1 MAGRTAGARTLIGH
15 DQTFAGQ
22 LPQRLESHESSMT
35 GLSVETA
42 IIVALLAVVT
52 VALFVRRINLPYTIA
67 LVVMGLVLSVVPS
80 FPTFDLTREVIL
92 LVFLPPLL
100 FEASFNLDFDSIM
113 ENVTAILLLAV
124 PGVVL
129 GAFLIAAI
137 LNVSLDRSFESML
150 VFGALIA
157 ATDPISVLAI
167 FGKLGSPRRLATIVE
182 GESLFN
188 DGVAIVLFGVVLT
201 SATGGSTSLLHGLFE
216 FVKVAIGGG
225 LVGVVIAWLA
235 TMVLRRVDD
244 HLIEITITTIVAF
257 GSFVAGEQLH
267 VSGVI
272 AVVIAGL
279 ALGRLRDTVMSTT
292 TRITLD
298 AFWEYVAFLGNSM
311 IFLLMGM
318 RIAAP
323 KLLDNLGALA
333 LVMLAVLV
341 SRSVIVVLVNIALR
355 PLYRQLPWRWTPV
368 IAWGG
373 LRGAVALALALSL
386 PETLPARE
394 WIQLMTFGVVLV
406 TILVQ
411 GLTMQPLLQWLGLER
426 AAKKI

>member
-1 MAGRTAGARTLIGH
+1 
-15 DQTFAGQ
+15 
-22 LPQRLESHESSMT
+22 MT
-35 GLSVETA
+35 GLSAETA
-42 IIVALLAVVT
+42 IIVALLAVVS

-80 FPTFDLTREVIL
+80 FPTFELTREVIL

-124 PGVVL
+124 PGVVV

-167 FGKLGSPRRLATIVE
+167 FSKLGSPRRLATIVE

-188 DGVAIVLFGVVLT
+188 DGVAIVLFSVVLT
-201 SATGGSTSLLHGLFE
+201 GATGGSTSLLHGLVD
-216 FVKVAIGGG
+216 FVKVALGGG

-235 TMVLRRVDD
+235 TLVLRRIDD

-257 GSFVAGEQLH
+257 GSYVAGEQLH

-279 ALGRLRDTVMSTT
+279 ALGRLRDIMMSAT
-292 TRITLD
+292 TRMMLD

-333 LVMLAVLV
+333 LVMLAVLF

-426 AAKKI
+426 KVKPALIPGPSPVSNGRGGS

>member
-1 MAGRTAGARTLIGH
+1 V
-15 DQTFAGQ
+15 
-22 LPQRLESHESSMT
+22 T

-42 IIVALLAVVT
+42 IIVALLAVVS

-129 GAFLIAAI
+129 GAFLIASM

-167 FGKLGSPRRLATIVE
+167 FSKLGAPRRLATIVE

-216 FVKVAIGGG
+216 FIKVAIGGG
-225 LVGVVIAWLA
+225 LVGVAVAWLA
-235 TMVLRRVDD
+235 TIVLRKVDD

-292 TRITLD
+292 TRVTLD

-333 LVMLAVLV
+333 LVMLAVLL
-341 SRSVIVVLVNIALR
+341 SRSVIVVLVNVALR

-411 GLTMQPLLQWLGLER
+411 GLTMQPLLRWLGLER
-426 AAKKI
+426 TTKATLTPGPSPVPHGRGE

>member
-1 MAGRTAGARTLIGH
+1 
-15 DQTFAGQ
+15 
-22 LPQRLESHESSMT
+22 MT
-35 GLSVETA
+35 GLSAETA
-42 IIVALLAVVT
+42 LIVALLAVVT

-67 LVVMGLVLSVVPS
+67 LVLMGLVLSVVPS

-137 LNVSLDRSFESML
+137 LSVSLDRSFESML

-167 FGKLGSPRRLATIVE
+167 FSKLGSPRRLATIVE

-188 DGVAIVLFGVVLT
+188 DGVAIVLFSIVLT
-201 SATGGSTSLLHGLFE
+201 SATGGSTSLLHGVFE
-216 FVKVAIGGG
+216 FIKVAIGGG

-235 TMVLRRVDD
+235 TLVLRRVDD

-292 TRITLD
+292 TRVTLD

-341 SRSVIVVLVNIALR
+341 SRSVIVVLVNVALR

-411 GLTMQPLLQWLGLER
+411 GLTMQSLLQRLGLER
-426 AAKKI
+426 KTRAEAQSAHGSLS

>member
-1 MAGRTAGARTLIGH
+1 
-15 DQTFAGQ
+15 
-22 LPQRLESHESSMT
+22 MT
-35 GLSVETA
+35 GLSAETA
-42 IIVALLAVVT
+42 LIVALLAVVT

-67 LVVMGLVLSVVPS
+67 LVLMGLVLSVVPS

-137 LNVSLDRSFESML
+137 LSVSLDRSFESML

-167 FGKLGSPRRLATIVE
+167 FSKLGSPRRLATIVE

-188 DGVAIVLFGVVLT
+188 DGVAIVLFSIVLT
-201 SATGGSTSLLHGLFE
+201 SATGGSTSLLHGVFE
-216 FVKVAIGGG
+216 FIKVAIGGG

-235 TMVLRRVDD
+235 TLVLRRVDD

-257 GSFVAGEQLH
+257 GSFVAGEQLR

-292 TRITLD
+292 TRVTLD

-341 SRSVIVVLVNIALR
+341 SRSVIVVLVNVALR

-411 GLTMQPLLQWLGLER
+411 GLTMQALLQQLGLER
-426 AAKKI
+426 LAKKVS

>member
-1 MAGRTAGARTLIGH
+1 L
-15 DQTFAGQ
+15 
-22 LPQRLESHESSMT
+22 
-35 GLSVETA
+35 
-42 IIVALLAVVT
+42 VVVS

-67 LVVMGLVLSVVPS
+67 LVVMGLVLGVIPS
-80 FPTFDLTREVIL
+80 FPTFELTREVIL

-113 ENVTAILLLAV
+113 ENLTAILLLAV

-167 FGKLGSPRRLATIVE
+167 FSKLGAPRRLATIVE

-188 DGVAIVLFGVVLT
+188 DGVAIVLFGVVLAG
-201 SATGGSTSLLHGLFE
+201 ATGGSTSLLGGLLD
-216 FVKVAIGGG
+216 FVKVALGGG
-225 LVGVVIAWLA
+225 LVGIVIAWLA
-235 TMVLRRVDD
+235 TMVLSRIDD
-244 HLIEITITTIVAF
+244 HLIEITITTVVAF
-257 GSFVAGEQLH
+257 GTFVAGEQLH

-272 AVVIAGL
+272 GVVIAGL
-279 ALGRLRDTVMSTT
+279 ALGRLRDTMMSAT
-292 TRITLD
+292 TRVTLD

-323 KLLDNLGALA
+323 ELLDNLGTLV
-333 LVMLAVLV
+333 LVMLAVLL
-341 SRSVIVVLVNIALR
+341 SRSVIVVLVNLALR

-406 TILVQ
+406 TILFQ
-411 GLTMQPLLQWLGLER
+411 GLTMQPLLQRLGLER
-426 AAKKI
+426 PVTPKPAPQHLQ

>member
-1 MAGRTAGARTLIGH
+1 
-15 DQTFAGQ
+15 
-22 LPQRLESHESSMT
+22 MT

-42 IIVALLAVVT
+42 LIVALLVVVS

-67 LVVMGLVLSVVPS
+67 LVVMGLVLGLVPS

-113 ENVTAILLLAV
+113 ENVTAIVLLAV

-167 FGKLGSPRRLATIVE
+167 FSKLGSPRRLATIVE

-201 SATGGSTSLLHGLFE
+201 SATGGSTSLLHGLFD
-216 FVKVAIGGG
+216 FVRVALGGG
-225 LVGVVIAWLA
+225 LVGAVIAWLA
-235 TMVLRRVDD
+235 TLVLRRVDD

-272 AVVIAGL
+272 AVVVAGL
-279 ALGRLRDTVMSTT
+279 ALGRLRDSMMSSTT
-292 TRITLD
+292 RMMLD
-298 AFWEYVAFLGNSM
+298 GFWEYVAFLGNSM

-333 LVMLAVLV
+333 LVMLAVLF
-341 SRSVIVVLVNIALR
+341 SRSVIVLLVNVALR

-373 LRGAVALALALSL
+373 LRGAVALALARSL

-406 TILVQ
+406 TILIQ

-426 AAKKI
+426 VSRAETQRAQSSSQ

>member
-1 MAGRTAGARTLIGH
+1 M
-15 DQTFAGQ
+15 
-22 LPQRLESHESSMT
+22 S

-42 IIVALLAVVT
+42 IIVALLVVVS

-67 LVVMGLVLSVVPS
+67 LVVMGLVLGVIPS
-80 FPTFDLTREVIL
+80 FPTFELTREVIL

-113 ENVTAILLLAV
+113 ENLTAILLLAV

-167 FGKLGSPRRLATIVE
+167 FSKLGAPRRLATIVE

-188 DGVAIVLFGVVLT
+188 DGVAIVLFGVVLAG
-201 SATGGSTSLLHGLFE
+201 ATGGSTSLLGGLLD
-216 FVKVAIGGG
+216 FVKVALGGG
-225 LVGVVIAWLA
+225 LVGIVIAWLA
-235 TMVLRRVDD
+235 TMVLSRIDD
-244 HLIEITITTIVAF
+244 HLIEITITTVVAF
-257 GSFVAGEQLH
+257 GTFVAGEQLH

-272 AVVIAGL
+272 GVVIAGL
-279 ALGRLRDTVMSTT
+279 ALGRLRDTMMSAT
-292 TRITLD
+292 TRVTLD

-323 KLLDNLGALA
+323 ELLDNLGTLV
-333 LVMLAVLV
+333 LVMLAVLL
-341 SRSVIVVLVNIALR
+341 SRSVIVVLVNLALR

-406 TILVQ
+406 TILFQ
-411 GLTMQPLLQWLGLER
+411 GLTMQPLLQRLGLER
-426 AAKKI
+426 PVTPKPAPQHLQ